1 LSLFESLT
9 MRTMHPVLMTGVNE
23 WNEDWLP
30 RDEYFDR
37 LRTLRQL
44 IAAKGWDGVI
54 IHGDCDRCPIV
65 TYLTNYYPI
74 SRWCLV
80 FVGLEGE
87 PRLLVAGGTR
97 DIPAAVDQSNLGE
110 IFSYGNADKLL
121 PEWIAGLRGRE
132 RARLGSYGFATM
144 RPPVYQT
151 VASVLGPIADLEQ
164 ADDLLDVELL
174 QRKRPREVQMIKMS
188 SEIVRRAL
196 DSLATAFRSGAS
208 ASEAAIAAERTARLA
223 GVQDVRLMVSFDNGR
238 TLQPFFHMKPARQDP
253 LVVYLAGRSSG
264 YWSEAMTTLS
274 SKPYAPAQAAEAELD
289 AMIGKLKPGMSG
301 ADVSALAD
309 AAGTFASRHPIVKD
323 RVGYGIG
330 LPLEEM
336 SILRGDTKPVIQEG
350 GVYAL
355 HAGIDGKDGA
365 ALTSAV
371 VHVADDGARVLC
383 RYPDPSRRG

>member
-1 LSLFESLT
+1 LTLSLFEGVA

-30 RDEYFDR
+30 RDEYFER
-37 LRTLRQL
+37 LRALRRL
-44 IAAKGWDGVI
+44 MAAKGWDGLI

-97 DIPAAVDQSNLGE
+97 DIPAAIDQSNLAE
-110 IFSYGNADKLL
+110 IFSYGDTDKLL
-121 PEWIAGLRGRE
+121 PEWITGLRGSDRV
-132 RARLGSYGFATM
+132 RLASYGFGTM
-144 RPPVYQT
+144 RPPVYRT
-151 VASVLGPIADLEQ
+151 VASAVEPIADLEP

-188 SEIVRRAL
+188 SEIVQRAL
-196 DSLATAFRSGAS
+196 DSLATAFRCCVPAT
-208 ASEAAIAAERTARLA
+208 EAALAAERTARLA

-238 TLQPFFHMKPARQDP
+238 TLQPFFQMKPARQDP
-253 LVVYLAGRSSG
+253 LVVYLAVRSCG
-264 YWSEAMTTLS
+264 YWSEALTTLS
-274 SKPYAPAQAAEAELD
+274 SKPYGPLQVAQAELD
-289 AMIGKLKPGMSG
+289 AMIGELKPGMSG
-301 ADVSALAD
+301 ADLSALAD
-309 AAGTFASRHPIVKD
+309 AAGTSASRHPIVKD
-323 RVGYGIG
+323 RAGYGIG
-330 LPLEEM
+330 APLEEF

-350 GVYAL
+350 GVYAI

-383 RYPDPSRRG
+383 RYPT

>member
-1 LSLFESLT
+1 
-9 MRTMHPVLMTGVNE
+9 M
-23 WNEDWLP
+23 
-30 RDEYFDR
+30 
-37 LRTLRQL
+37 
-44 IAAKGWDGVI
+44 AAKGWDGVI

-74 SRWCLV
+74 SRWCLL

-110 IFSYGNADKLL
+110 IFSYGNTDKLL
-121 PEWIAGLRGRE
+121 PEWIMALRGRN
-132 RARLGSYGFATM
+132 RVRLGSYGFATM
-144 RPPVYQT
+144 RPPVYHT
-151 VASVLGPIADLEQ
+151 VASAAGPIADLEQ

-174 QRKRPREVQMIKMS
+174 RRKRPREVQMIKMS
-188 SEIVRRAL
+188 SEIVQRAL
-196 DSLATAFRSGAS
+196 DSLATAFRSGAP
-208 ASEAAIAAERTARLA
+208 ATEAAIAAERTARLA
-223 GVQDVRLMVSFDNGR
+223 GVQDVRLMISFDNGR
-238 TLQPFFHMKPARQDP
+238 SLQPFFQMKPSRQDP
-253 LVVYLAGRSSG
+253 LVVYLAARSCG

-274 SKPYAPAQAAEAELD
+274 SKPYAPAQVAEAELD
-289 AMIGKLKPGMSG
+289 AMIGKLTPGMSG

-309 AAGTFASRHPIVKD
+309 AAGTSASRHPIVKD
-323 RVGYGIG
+323 RAGYGIG

-336 SILRGDTKPVIQEG
+336 SIQRGDTKPVIQEG

-355 HAGIDGKDGA
+355 HAGTDDKDGA

-383 RYPDPSRRG
+383 RYSNPS

>member
-1 LSLFESLT
+1 LTLSLFEGVT

-30 RDEYFDR
+30 RDEYFER
-37 LRTLRQL
+37 LRALQQL
-44 IAAKGWDGVI
+44 MVAKGWDGVI

-97 DIPAAVDQSNLGE
+97 DIPAAVDQSNLTE
-110 IFSYGNADKLL
+110 IFSYGNADQLL
-121 PEWIAGLRGRE
+121 LEWITGLRGGNRV
-132 RARLGSYGFATM
+132 RLGSYGFATM
-144 RPPVYQT
+144 RPPVYRT
-151 VASVLGPIADLEQ
+151 VASALEPIADLEQ
-164 ADDLLDVELL
+164 ADALLDVELL

-188 SEIVRRAL
+188 SEIVQRAL
-196 DSLATAFRSGAS
+196 DSLAIAFRSGAL
-208 ASEAAIAAERTARLA
+208 ATEAAIAGERTARIA

-238 TLQPFFHMKPARQDP
+238 TLQPFFQMKLARQDP
-253 LVVYLAGRSSG
+253 LVVYLAARSCG

-274 SKPYAPAQAAEAELD
+274 SKPCAPLEAAEAELN
-289 AMIGKLKPGMSG
+289 AIIVRLRPGMSG
-301 ADVSALAD
+301 TDVSALAD
-309 AAGTFASRHPIVKD
+309 AAGTSASRHAIVKA
-323 RVGYGIG
+323 RAGYGIG
-330 LPLEEM
+330 LALEEM
-336 SILRGDTKPVIQEG
+336 SILRSDTKRVIQQG

-355 HAGIDGKDGA
+355 HAGIDGTDGA

-383 RYPDPSRRG
+383 RYPNPS

>member
-1 LSLFESLT
+1 LTLSLFEGVA

-30 RDEYFDR
+30 RDEYFER
-37 LRTLRQL
+37 LRALRRL
-44 IAAKGWDGVI
+44 MAAKGWDGLL

-97 DIPAAVDQSNLGE
+97 DIPAAIDQSNLAE

-121 PEWIAGLRGRE
+121 LEWITGLRGRN
-132 RARLGSYGFATM
+132 RVRLGSYGFATM
-144 RPPVYQT
+144 RPPVHHT
-151 VASVLGPIADLEQ
+151 VANALEPIADLEQ

-174 QRKRPREVQMIKMS
+174 QRKRPREVQMIRMS
-188 SEIVRRAL
+188 SEIVQHAL
-196 DSLATAFRSGAS
+196 DSLATAFRSGAL
-208 ASEAAIAAERTARLA
+208 ATEAAIAAERTARLG

-238 TLQPFFHMKPARQDP
+238 TLQPFFQMKPTRQDP
-253 LVVYLAGRSSG
+253 LVVYLAARSCG

-274 SKPYAPAQAAEAELD
+274 SKPYAPAQMVETELD

-301 ADVSALAD
+301 ADVSAVAD
-309 AAGTFASRHPIVKD
+309 AAGNSASRHPIVKD
-323 RVGYGIG
+323 RAGYGIG
-330 LPLEEM
+330 VPLEET

-350 GVYAL
+350 GVYAV

-371 VHVADDGARVLC
+371 VHVADDVARVLC
-383 RYPDPSRRG
+383 RYPKRFS

>member
-1 LSLFESLT
+1 

-30 RDEYFDR
+30 RDEYVER
-37 LRTLRQL
+37 LRALRQL

-110 IFSYGNADKLL
+110 IFSYSNADKLL
-121 PEWIAGLRGRE
+121 AQWITGLRGPGRV
-132 RARLGSYGFATM
+132 RLGSYGFTTM
-144 RPPVYQT
+144 RPPVYHT
-151 VASVLGPIADLEQ
+151 VASALEPISDLEQ

-174 QRKRPREVQMIKMS
+174 QHKRPREVQMIKMS
-188 SEIVRRAL
+188 GAIVQRAL
-196 DSLATAFRSGAS
+196 DSLAAGFRSGAP
-208 ASEAAIAAERTARLA
+208 ATEAAVAAERTARLA
-223 GVQDVRLMVSFDNGR
+223 GVQDVRLMVSFDNGH
-238 TLQPFFHMKPARQDP
+238 TLQPFFEMKPARPDP
-253 LVVYLAGRSSG
+253 LVVYLAVRCCG

-274 SKPYAPAQAAEAELD
+274 SKPHAPAQMAEAELD

-301 ADVSALAD
+301 GDVSAVAD
-309 AAGTFASRHPIVKD
+309 AAGTSASRHPMVKD
-323 RVGYGIG
+323 RAGYGIG
-330 LPLEEM
+330 LALEEM
-336 SILRGDTKPVIQEG
+336 PIRRCDTKPMIQGG

-355 HAGIDGKDGA
+355 HAGIDGKGGA

-371 VHVADDGARVLC
+371 VHVADDGAHVLC
-383 RYPDPSRRG
+383 RYSNARRGG